1 MDGFYDVGPLT
12 GQLVVLEPLG
22 IEHVPGLVAAAQAG
36 RDRYALTGVPA
47 DEAEAREYVARTI
60 AGRDTNSVLAF
71 ATYSRRTERVVG
83 STRFCNFE
91 HWRWQDKHRRRAA
104 EIPDAVE
111 IGGTW
116 LAQDAQRTGVNRE
129 AKLLM
134 LRVAFERWAVH
145 RVRLRTD
152 ARNERSRAAIAA
164 LGAHFDGVL
173 RAETAGYD
181 GAIRDSATYSI
192 LHSEWPTIRETIEA
206 SLSRRRGSVEPLAA
220 GK

>member
-1 MDGFYDVGPLT
+1 MTPLPGLIDSRRGGFVDGFYDVGPLM

-22 IEHVPGLVAAAQAG
+22 MEHVPGLVAAAQGG

-47 DEAEAREYVARTI
+47 DETEAREYVARTI
-60 AGRDTNSVLAF
+60 AGRETNSVVAF
-71 ATYSRRTERVVG
+71 ATFDRRTKRVVG

-91 HWRWQDKHRRRAA
+91 HWRWQEKHRRRAA

-116 LAQDAQRTGVNRE
+116 LAQDAQRTGINRE

-152 ARNERSRAAIAA
+152 ARNERSRAPGHGRHPGRHGCVATPVSASAA
-164 LGAHFDGVL
+164 EGLA
-173 RAETAGYD
+173 RAGPQ
-181 GAIRDSATYSI
+181 S
-192 LHSEWPTIRETIEA
+192 
-206 SLSRRRGSVEPLAA
+206 
-220 GK
+220 